1 MDLCQN
7 TTTRINWGSF
17 QVRYEGHTS
26 FDGPGVHFWPKSK
39 SFCRSRVH
47 HFRSGITSGN
57 VQKPTIHKS
66 KSLLRFIALVLHKI
80 KTFFYNKF
88 LASFITK
95 QATAATTQMGY
106 IWVLFLQ
113 YTTESSLDTHRNT
126 GATYKHYPVYQ
137 MFRFYSV
144 SPISRFL
151 SNRKYLDQMFFS
163 CVGFY

>member
-80 KTFFYNKF
+80 KTFF
-88 LASFITK
+88 
-95 QATAATTQMGY
+95 
-106 IWVLFLQ
+106 LQ
-113 YTTESSLDTHRNT
+113 KVSCLLY
-126 GATYKHYPVYQ
+126 YQ
-137 MFRFYSV
+137 TS
-144 SPISRFL
+144 
-151 SNRKYLDQMFFS
+151 
-163 CVGFY
+163 